1 MISLEEIYIISKSLI
16 PLIIKYKLSIV
27 KIILKTKYFK
37 KKNRYLLK
45 NGKISLPF
53 YINNHESGSFFI

>member
-1 MISLEEIYIISKSLI
+1 MISLEEIYIIFKSLI

-37 KKNRYLLK
+37 KKNRYFLK
-45 NGKISLPF
+45 NGKISFPF
-53 YINNHESGSFFI
+53 YINNHES